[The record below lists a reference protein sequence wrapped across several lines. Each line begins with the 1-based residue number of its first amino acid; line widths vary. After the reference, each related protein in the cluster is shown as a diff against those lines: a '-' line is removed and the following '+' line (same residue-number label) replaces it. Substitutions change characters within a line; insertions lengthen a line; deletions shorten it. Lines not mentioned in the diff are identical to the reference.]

1 MLEHTKL
8 TKNESLWIFL
18 IANDASLGIFGFSS
32 IILRAISLIDSIVAP
47 NSLLFFSGFNSGI
60 SLIFAVIYGSS
71 ETICSI
77 ENLFF
82 PWIITVT
89 LPSGIFR
96 TLNIFATVPVG
107 WISLNEGDWTL
118 ESFWETTP
126 INLSFV
132 FESLIS
138 FIDLSLEAVIG
149 ITTPGNI
156 TVFFRGRI
164 GSVSGR
170 DSFEIASSSSE
181 VINGIK
187 SESSSIFWSDIMS
200 RFKILVLD
208 IKKI

>member
-1 MLEHTKL
+1 MYFSSTLKFMLEHTKL

-89 LPSGIFR
+89 LPSGIFK
-96 TLNIFATVPVG
+96 TLKIFATVPVG
-107 WISLNEGDWTL
+107 WISFKEGDWTL
-118 ESFWETTP
+118 ESFCVLP
-126 INLSFV
+126 IIKEPCSNLPVNSAV
-132 FESLIS
+132 FK
-138 FIDLSLEAVIG
+138 
-149 ITTPGNI
+149 T
-156 TVFFRGRI
+156 
-164 GSVSGR
+164 
-170 DSFEIASSSSE
+170 FE
-181 VINGIK
+181 
-187 SESSSIFWSDIMS
+187 
-200 RFKILVLD
+200 
-208 IKKI
+208 